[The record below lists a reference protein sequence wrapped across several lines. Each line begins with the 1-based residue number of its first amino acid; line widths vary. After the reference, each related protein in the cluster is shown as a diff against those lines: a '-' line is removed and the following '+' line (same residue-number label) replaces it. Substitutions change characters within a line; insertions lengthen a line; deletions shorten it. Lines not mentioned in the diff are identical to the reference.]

1 MDNLLTRMEQYANN
15 LESLVEDRTRNYLEE
30 KSKCEDLLHELLPK
44 SVATDLI
51 NKKSVSAQSFE
62 VRGNDKYFSK
72 SQKSNLKIKELK
84 GNSIKTQINVH
95 GHKFGYEYLVRCILR
110 IFLLLLFNPT
120 FNHVEFNI

>member
-62 VRGNDKYFSK
+62 AMANIFRRVKRA
-72 SQKSNLKIKELK
+72 SQ
-84 GNSIKTQINVH
+84 G
-95 GHKFGYEYLVRCILR
+95 
-110 IFLLLLFNPT
+110 LFA
-120 FNHVEFNI
+120 V

>member
-62 VRGNDKYFSK
+62 AMANIFSK
-72 SQKSNLKIKELK
+72 SQKSNSKIKVSTKE
-84 GNSIKTQINVH
+84 TW
-95 GHKFGYEYLVRCILR
+95 Y
-110 IFLLLLFNPT
+110 LLLTKQKLQCSQKRRAST
-120 FNHVEFNI
+120 F

>member
-72 SQKSNLKIKELK
+72 SQKSNLKIKEPK
-84 GNSIKTQINVH
+84 GKWPKM
-95 GHKFGYEYLVRCILR
+95 GK
-110 IFLLLLFNPT
+110 
-120 FNHVEFNI
+120 